1 MATGSPAKVV
11 IPPGITASY
20 MVFDRDTGAVTLSGD
35 PHNCIRSAS
44 LVKLMIA
51 LDYFD
56 NHGADNPIPGQDQA
70 NLESMLRSSDDNAAS
85 ELWVQEGWE
94 TIVERIVAKLGL
106 QDTGPPD
113 DRGFWGYTPT
123 SAADTVAVYRYILDS
138 ADPTVS
144 DFIMSNLHQAEP
156 CASDGFNQF
165 FGIPRVIAGSA
176 YKQGWSHFGDPQS
189 PCNQPTQPR
198 ADLGAAKESRGDHVR
213 ALVAEVDLTS
223 PAMHTTGTYAN
234 DRKIAALLTLQPDNT
249 DWDTSV
255 KHVTHLIRGIYKQT
269 ESPPADQQNL

>member
-1 MATGSPAKVV
+1 MLLQ
-11 IPPGITASY
+11 
-20 MVFDRDTGAVTLSGD
+20 R
-35 PHNCIRSAS
+35 RER
-44 LVKLMIA
+44 
-51 LDYFD
+51 
-56 NHGADNPIPGQDQA
+56 GQ
-70 NLESMLRSSDDNAAS
+70 RTV
-85 ELWVQEGWE
+85 VQEGWE
-94 TIVERIVAKLGL
+94 TIVERIVAELGL
-106 QDTGPPD
+106 QSRASD
-113 DRGFWGYTPT
+113 DRRFWGDTAT

-138 ADPTVS
+138 AEPTVS

-165 FGIPRVIAGSA
+165 FGIPRVIAGAA

-198 ADLGAAKESRGDHVR
+198 ADLGAAKEGRVEHVR

-249 DWDTSV
+249 DWDTSA

-269 ESPPADQQNL
+269 KSQPAGQQNA

>member
-1 MATGSPAKVV
+1 VATVVPAEVV

-20 MVFDRDTGAVTLSGD
+20 MVFDRDTGAVTVNAD
-35 PHNCIRSAS
+35 AHNRIRSAS

-56 NHGADNPIPGQDQA
+56 NHGADNPIPGQDQV

-85 ELWVQEGWE
+85 ALWVQEGWE

-113 DRGFWGYTPT
+113 DRRFWGYTPT
-123 SAADTVAVYRYILDS
+123 SAADTIAVYRYILDS
-138 ADPTVS
+138 ADPTVR
-144 DFIMSNLHQAEP
+144 DFIMTNLHQAEP

-165 FGIPRVIAGSA
+165 FGIPQVIAGSA
-176 YKQGWSHFGDPQS
+176 YKQGWSRFGDPQN

-198 ADLGAAKESRGDHVR
+198 ADLGAAKEGPVGHVR
-213 ALVAEVDLTS
+213 AMVADVDLTS
-223 PAMHTTGTYAN
+223 PAMHTTGTYAD
-234 DRKIAALLTLQPDNT
+234 DRTIAALLTLQPDNT

-255 KHVTHLIRGIYKQT
+255 EHVTQLISDIYGQT
-269 ESPPADQQNL
+269 ESQQAGRQTS

>member
-1 MATGSPAKVV
+1 MVKVVAAEVV

-20 MVFDRDTGAVTLSGD
+20 MVFDRDAGAVTLSND
-35 PHNCIRSAS
+35 AHKCIRSAS

-56 NHGADNPIPGQDQA
+56 NHGADNPIPGQDQV

-85 ELWVQEGWE
+85 ALWVQEGWE

-123 SAADTVAVYRYILDS
+123 SAADIVAVYRYILDS

-144 DFIMSNLHQAEP
+144 DFIMTNLHQAEP

-165 FGIPRVIAGSA
+165 FGIPQVIAGSA
-176 YKQGWSHFGDPQS
+176 YKQGWSRFGDPQN
-189 PCNQPTQPR
+189 PCTQPAPPR
-198 ADLGAAKESRGDHVR
+198 ADLGAVKDGPVEHVR
-213 ALVAEVDLTS
+213 AMVFGVDLTS

-234 DRKIAALLTLQPDNT
+234 DRKIAALLTLQPDDT
-249 DWDTSV
+249 DWDTSTT
-255 KHVTHLIRGIYKQT
+255 HVTQLISDIYTQT
-269 ESPPADQQNL
+269 ESQQAGQQKL

>member
-1 MATGSPAKVV
+1 MPAELV

-20 MVFDRDTGAVTLSGD
+20 MVFDPDTGVVTSSD
-35 PHNCIRSAS
+35 DAHACIRSAS

-56 NHGADNPIPGQDQA
+56 NHGADNPIPGQDEA
-70 NLESMLRSSDDNAAS
+70 KLESMLRSSDDNAAS

-94 TIVERIVAKLGL
+94 TIVERVVARLGL
-106 QDTGPPD
+106 HDTRPPD
-113 DRGFWGYTPT
+113 DRRFWGYTPT

-138 ADPTVS
+138 ADSTVS
-144 DFIMSNLHQAEP
+144 NFIMSNLHQAEP

-165 FGIPRVIAGSA
+165 FGIPRVIPGSA
-176 YKQGWSHFGDPQS
+176 YKQGWSRFGDPQS
-189 PCNQPTQPR
+189 PCNQPKRPR
-198 ADLGAAKESRGDHVR
+198 ADLGAAKDGPVDLVH
-213 ALVAEVDLTS
+213 ALVADVDLTR

-234 DRKIAALLTLQPDNT
+234 NRKIAALLTLQPDNT

-255 KHVTHLIRGIYKQT
+255 KHVTQLIRGIYKHT
-269 ESPPADQQNL
+269 ESQQAGQ